1 MKRIALFHLET
12 LMWIDR
18 LGTFA
23 AAAQRLNTTQPAISA
38 RVREIEQQLGI
49 ALFQREGRRMVLTAR
64 GRRLVQASEPLCRG
78 LEQVLLEASDH
89 AGATGTVRIGSGEIA
104 AASCL
109 PAFIQTIERER
120 PGVTMEIEL
129 DLTARLLQ
137 HLLAGTHD
145 IVFLAGPVASPGMRT
160 VPIGSV
166 ELAWVA
172 GKAVAEAGGF
182 AHPLPVW
189 SLPDHSPL
197 HAVTLASLKTHG
209 LIPHAVHTC
218 SNVRTLIEIV
228 ATGTGAAVLPETM
241 VRDQLAAGTLHEVLP
256 RPRHAVHFE
265 AAIRTRERDPVI
277 LDLFERAAGLEIDIG
292 QIVHPAT
299 GLDISHGRKAA
310 MR

>member
-38 RVREIEQQLGI
+38 RVREIEEQLGI

-78 LEQVLLEASDH
+78 LEQVLLEASDY
-89 AGATGTVRIGSGEIA
+89 AGATGAVRIGAGEIA

-109 PAFIQTIERER
+109 PAFIRTIEHER
-120 PGVTMEIEL
+120 PGVTMEIGL

-137 HLLAGTHD
+137 QLLAGMRD
-145 IVFLAGPVASPGMRT
+145 IVFLAGPVASPGMVT
-160 VPIGSV
+160 APIGSV
-166 ELAWVA
+166 ALVWAASPRVA
-172 GKAVAEAGGF
+172 DEGGF
-182 AHPLPVW
+182 ARPLPVW

-197 HAVTLASLKTHG
+197 HAVTLSTLKTEG
-209 LIPHAVHTC
+209 LAARALHTC
-218 SNVRTLIEIV
+218 DNVRTLIEIV
-228 ATGTGAAVLPETM
+228 ARGEGAAVLPEIM
-241 VRDQLAAGTLHEVLP
+241 AREHLAAGTLREVLP
-256 RPRHAVHFE
+256 RPRQIVHFE

-277 LDLFERAAGLEIDIG
+277 LDLFARAGRLEID
-292 QIVHPAT
+292 
-299 GLDISHGRKAA
+299 AA
-310 MR
+310 AK

>member
-18 LGTFA
+18 LGTFG
-23 AAAQRLNTTQPAISA
+23 AAAQRLNTTQSAISA
-38 RVREIEQQLGI
+38 RVREIEQQLGV

-78 LEQVLLEASDH
+78 LEQVLLEASDY
-89 AGATGTVRIGSGEIA
+89 AGATGAVRIGSGEIA

-137 HLLAGTHD
+137 QLLAGTRD
-145 IVFLAGPVASPGMRT
+145 IVLLAGPAASPGMRT
-160 VPIGSV
+160 APIGSV
-166 ELAWVA
+166 ELVWAA
-172 GKAVAEAGGF
+172 GAAVAEAGGF
-182 AHPLPVW
+182 ARPLPVW

-197 HAVTLASLKTHG
+197 HAVTLAALEAQG
-209 LIPHAVHTC
+209 LAPHALHTC
-218 SNVRTLIEIV
+218 NNVRTLIEIV
-228 ATGTGAAVLPETM
+228 ASGTGAAVLPETM
-241 VRDQLAAGTLHEVLP
+241 VRAQLAAGTLREVLP

-265 AAIRTRERDPVI
+265 AAIRSRERDPVI
-277 LDLFERAAGLEIDIG
+277 LDLYARAAQLEID
-292 QIVHPAT
+292 AT
-299 GLDISHGRKAA
+299 SE
-310 MR
+310 

>member
-12 LMWIDR
+12 LTWIDR

-38 RVREIEQQLGI
+38 RVREIEEQLGV

-64 GRRLVQASEPLCRG
+64 GRRLVQASGPLWRG
-78 LEQVLLEASDH
+78 LEQVLLEASDY
-89 AGATGTVRIGSGEIA
+89 AGATGAVRIGAGEIA

-109 PAFIQTIERER
+109 PAFIQAIERDR

-137 HLLAGTHD
+137 QLLAGTRD
-145 IVFLAGPVASPGMRT
+145 IVFLAGPVASPGART
-160 VPIGSV
+160 APIGSI
-166 ELAWVA
+166 ELVWAA
-172 GKAVAEAGGF
+172 GADAAHRGGF

-197 HAVTLASLKTHG
+197 HAVALATLEEHG
-209 LIPHAVHTC
+209 IVPRALHTC
-218 SNVRTLIEIV
+218 NNVRTLIDIV
-228 ATGTGAAVLPETM
+228 MDGAGAAVLPETM
-241 VRDQLAAGTLHEVLP
+241 VRPHLQAGQLHEILP
-256 RPRHAVHFE
+256 RPAQAIHFQ

-277 LDLFERAAGLEIDIG
+277 LDLFQRAGRMEIDAVPCAG
-292 QIVHPAT
+292 
-299 GLDISHGRKAA
+299 AA
-310 MR
+310 AD

>member
-38 RVREIEQQLGI
+38 RVREIEEQLGI

-64 GRRLVQASEPLCRG
+64 GRRLVQASEPLYRG
-78 LEQVLLEASDH
+78 LEQVLLEASDY
-89 AGATGTVRIGSGEIA
+89 AGATGAVRIGAGEIA

-120 PGVTMEIEL
+120 PGVTMEIGL

-137 HLLAGTHD
+137 QLLAGTRD
-145 IVFLAGPVASPGMRT
+145 IVFLAGPIASPGMLT
-160 VPIGSV
+160 APIGSV
-166 ELAWVA
+166 ALVWAASPRVA
-172 GKAVAEAGGF
+172 DAGGF
-182 AHPLPVW
+182 ARPLPVW

-197 HAVTLASLKTHG
+197 HAVTLSTLRAEG
-209 LIPHAVHTC
+209 LAARALHTC
-218 SNVRTLIEIV
+218 DNVRTLIEIV
-228 ATGTGAAVLPETM
+228 ASGEGAAVLPETM
-241 VRDQLAAGTLHEVLP
+241 AREHLVAGTLREVLP
-256 RPRHAVHFE
+256 RPRQIVHFE

-277 LDLFERAAGLEIDIG
+277 LDLFARAGRLEID
-292 QIVHPAT
+292 
-299 GLDISHGRKAA
+299 AA
-310 MR
+310 AKGSV

>member
-38 RVREIEQQLGI
+38 RVREIEEQLGI

-78 LEQVLLEASDH
+78 LEQVLLEASDY
-89 AGATGTVRIGSGEIA
+89 AGATGAVRIGAGEIA

-120 PGVTMEIEL
+120 PGVTMEIGL

-137 HLLAGTHD
+137 QLLAGTRD
-145 IVFLAGPVASPGMRT
+145 IVFLAGPVASPGMLT
-160 VPIGSV
+160 APIGSV
-166 ELAWVA
+166 ALVWAASPRV
-172 GKAVAEAGGF
+172 VDAGGF
-182 AHPLPVW
+182 ARPLPVW

-197 HAVTLASLKTHG
+197 HAVTLSTLRTEALTART
-209 LIPHAVHTC
+209 LHTC
-218 SNVRTLIEIV
+218 DNVRTLIEIV
-228 ATGTGAAVLPETM
+228 ASGEGAAVLPETM
-241 VRDQLAAGTLHEVLP
+241 AREHLVSGSLREVLP
-256 RPRHAVHFE
+256 RPRQIVHFE

-277 LDLFERAAGLEIDIG
+277 LDLFARAGRLEIE
-292 QIVHPAT
+292 A
-299 GLDISHGRKAA
+299 SAK
-310 MR
+310 

>member
-18 LGTFA
+18 LGTFG

-38 RVREIEQQLGI
+38 RVREIEQQLGVT
-49 ALFQREGRRMVLTAR
+49 LFQREGRRMVLTAR
-64 GRRLVQASEPLCRG
+64 GRRLVQASEPLCRS
-78 LEQVLLEASDH
+78 LEQVLLEASDY
-89 AGATGTVRIGSGEIA
+89 AGATGAVRIGSGEIA

-137 HLLAGTHD
+137 HLLAGTRD

-160 VPIGSV
+160 APIGSV
-166 ELAWVA
+166 ELVWAA
-172 GKAVAEAGGF
+172 GSAVAEAGGF
-182 AHPLPVW
+182 QTPLPVW

-197 HAVTLASLKTHG
+197 HAVTLATLEARG
-209 LIPHAVHTC
+209 LSPRALHTC
-218 SNVRTLIEIV
+218 NNVRTLIEIV
-228 ATGTGAAVLPETM
+228 TNGTGAAVLPETM
-241 VRDQLAAGTLHEVLP
+241 VRDHLADGILREVLP
-256 RPRHAVHFE
+256 RPRQTIDFE

-277 LDLFERAAGLEIDIG
+277 LDLFARAARLEIDTR
-292 QIVHPAT
+292 P
-299 GLDISHGRKAA
+299 R
-310 MR
+310 

>member
-12 LMWIDR
+12 LRWIDR

-38 RVREIEQQLGI
+38 RVREIEDQLGV

-78 LEQVLLEASDH
+78 LEQVLLEASDF
-89 AGATGTVRIGSGEIA
+89 AGATAAVRIGSGEIA

-109 PAFIQTIERER
+109 PAFIEGIERER
-120 PGVTMEIEL
+120 PGVAMEIEL

-137 HLLAGTHD
+137 QLLAGTRD

-160 VPIGSV
+160 APIGSV
-166 ELAWVA
+166 ALVWAA
-172 GKAVAEAGGF
+172 GRAVAAAGGF
-182 AHPLPVW
+182 AHALPVW

-197 HAVTLASLKTHG
+197 HGVAMAALEEHG
-209 LIPHAVHTC
+209 IAPRAVHTC
-218 SNVRTLIEIV
+218 NNVRTLIEIV
-228 ATGTGAAVLPETM
+228 AQGRGAALLPETM
-241 VRDQLAAGTLHEVLP
+241 VRDHLAAGTLAEILP
-256 RPRHAVHFE
+256 RPARAVHFE

-277 LDLFERAAGLEIDIG
+277 LDLFARAATLRVD
-292 QIVHPAT
+292 
-299 GLDISHGRKAA
+299 RAA
-310 MR
+310 